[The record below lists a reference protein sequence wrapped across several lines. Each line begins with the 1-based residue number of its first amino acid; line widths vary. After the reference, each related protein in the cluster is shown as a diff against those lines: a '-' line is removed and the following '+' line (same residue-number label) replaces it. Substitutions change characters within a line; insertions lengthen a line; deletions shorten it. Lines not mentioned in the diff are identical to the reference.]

1 MHVHTTAGRELALW
15 AQVVQRAGLSQS
27 ADALRC
33 VPDFE
38 AAHSRVREGACDV
51 ILSAEVQAPLMTHLK
66 FTAPV
71 FTGGVR
77 VLQLADP
84 SPRAASTFSALLH
97 ATWEFAQLFD
107 WKLLA
112 AILATS
118 TLAAGGIWLFEGPN
132 ANSPLAESSC
142 VRGLLEVWWL
152 FVPMAGPGAGALSGG
167 IRSYPGRAVSL
178 AWTLSSSVLLV
189 IFSASFTARLIA
201 LTLSVEALPAANS
214 PHPQLPA
221 SMSPALS
228 GAQVGV
234 FAGDSTHSAVMDF
247 LQATV
252 RRPARVFAVDQ
263 TQAAARELHRGSIEA
278 LLVRSPT
285 SESLLQDDC
294 ALDSPW
300 LPLPGTSQVLK
311 ICSI

>member
-15 AQVVQRAGLSQS
+15 AQVVQRARLSQS

-38 AAHSRVREGACDV
+38 AAHSRVRDGACDV
-51 ILSAEVQAPLMTHLK
+51 ILSAEVQAPLMTHLQ

-77 VLQLADP
+77 VLQLADT

-112 AILATS
+112 AVLATS

-142 VRGLLEVWWL
+142 VGGLLEVWWL
-152 FVPMAGPGAGALSGG
+152 CIPLGAGALSGN
-167 IRSYPGRAVSL
+167 IRSYLGRAVSL
-178 AWTLSSSVLLV
+178 AWNLSSSVLLV

-201 LTLSVEALPAANS
+201 LTLSADSLPAANS
-214 PHPQLPA
+214 PTPQLSA
-221 SMSPALS
+221 SMSPGLS